1 MKALRLRP
9 KAADDLETI
18 WLHIARDDPLA
29 ADAFVD
35 HLTELFELLLASPLI
50 GAACPEIAADLRRF
64 PTQDYLVFYS
74 VHEESLVIER
84 ILHGARDIEALFE

>member
-18 WLHIARDDPLA
+18 WLHIARDYSGA
-29 ADAFVD
+29 ADALID
-35 HLTELFELLLASPLI
+35 HLTGLFKLLRASPLI

-64 PTQDYLVFYS
+64 PTRDYVVFCS
-74 VHEESLVIER
+74 VGEELLVIER
-84 ILHGARDIEALFE
+84 VLHGARDIEALFE